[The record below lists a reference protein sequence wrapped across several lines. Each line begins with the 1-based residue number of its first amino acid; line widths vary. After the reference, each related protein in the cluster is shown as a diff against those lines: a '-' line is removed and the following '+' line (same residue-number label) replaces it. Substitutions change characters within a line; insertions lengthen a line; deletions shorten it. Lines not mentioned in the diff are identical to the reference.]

1 MIIFLYLILVLA
13 WALLIIIL
21 KCKKAR
27 AKRLAEQEEMTQQ
40 VHVVQIGTNLYDIM
54 SLHRDNYSGVYSCM
68 EHGTIAQHRQ
78 RSSTSVTHSNA
89 AFIGDDGSVYPGNSM
104 VALEP
109 PPSYEEVIRLPAYY
123 PKVETFVPEMIVPPP
138 AVPRAQASTGTHHQH
153 QLAQL
158 HRTTTSHVPSDLSTG
173 TISSINGPSAVSP
186 AATDHSTAE
195 PIDANGN
202 RVKGIPSSNDTPNRG
217 LGRAATS

>member
-40 VHVVQIGTNLYDIM
+40 VHVVQIGSNLYDIM

-78 RSSTSVTHSNA
+78 RSSASVTHSNA
-89 AFIGDDGSVYPGNSM
+89 AFVGDDGAIYPGNSL
-104 VALEP
+104 ALEP

-123 PKVETFVPEMIVPPP
+123 PKVETFIPEMVVPPP
-138 AVPRAQASTGTHHQH
+138 ATARPQTTAVHQPT
-153 QLAQL
+153 L
-158 HRTTTSHVPSDLSTG
+158 HRSTTSHAQTDRSQTTSTPLTG
-173 TISSINGPSAVSP
+173 TPEQLASSGRL
-186 AATDHSTAE
+186 TE
-195 PIDANGN
+195 PMDANGN
-202 RVKGIPSSNDTPNRG
+202 RVKVILTTNDAPDTAPG
-217 LGRAATS
+217 QIAIS

>member
-27 AKRLAEQEEMTQQ
+27 AKRLAEQEEMAQP
-40 VHVVQIGTNLYDIM
+40 VHVVQIGSNLYDIM
-54 SLHRDNYSGVYSCM
+54 SLHRDNYSGVYSCL

-78 RSSTSVTHSNA
+78 RASASVTHSNP
-89 AFIGDDGSVYPGNSM
+89 AFIGDDGSIYPGNGM

-123 PKVETFVPEMIVPPP
+123 PKVETFVPEMVVPPSLPNHHTMATQQPGAPP
-138 AVPRAQASTGTHHQH
+138 APPLPQVHQSRAGGTTI
-153 QLAQL
+153 A
-158 HRTTTSHVPSDLSTG
+158 
-173 TISSINGPSAVSP
+173 TISPTTGSTQDPSPTVDS
-186 AATDHSTAE
+186 
-195 PIDANGN
+195 NGN
-202 RVKGIPSSNDTPNRG
+202 RVGKGTGATVTSTAVSVQT
-217 LGRAATS
+217 AAS

>member
-27 AKRLAEQEEMTQQ
+27 AKRLAEQEEMAQP
-40 VHVVQIGTNLYDIM
+40 VHVVQIGSNLYDIM
-54 SLHRDNYSGVYSCM
+54 SLHRDNYSGVYSCL

-78 RSSTSVTHSNA
+78 RASASVTHSNA
-89 AFIGDDGSVYPGNSM
+89 AFIGDDGSIYPGNGM

-123 PKVETFVPEMIVPPP
+123 PKVETFVPEMVVPPSL
-138 AVPRAQASTGTHHQH
+138 PRPHTVGTGQ
-153 QLAQL
+153 QPAQL
-158 HRTTTSHVPSDLSTG
+158 HQTRGVTMDLTTVATIAPATG
-173 TISSINGPSAVSP
+173 SATP
-186 AATDHSTAE
+186 E
-195 PIDANGN
+195 PTVDANGN
-202 RVKGIPSSNDTPNRG
+202 RVKGMGTNSSTTFPG
-217 LGRAATS
+217 ATVTVQTASS

>member
-27 AKRLAEQEEMTQQ
+27 AKRLAEQEELSQQ
-40 VHVVQIGTNLYDIM
+40 VHVVQIGSNLYDIM
-54 SLHRDNYSGVYSCM
+54 SLHRDNYSGVYSCL

-89 AFIGDDGSVYPGNSM
+89 AFVGDDGSIYPGSGM

-123 PKVETFVPEMIVPPP
+123 PKVETFVPEMVVPPSAPRPQTMP
-138 AVPRAQASTGTHHQH
+138 AIHQPQVHHTTNPGRTQAVATVDYSTRPPMPGTPDPP
-153 QLAQL
+153 
-158 HRTTTSHVPSDLSTG
+158 TT
-173 TISSINGPSAVSP
+173 
-186 AATDHSTAE
+186 AATSGRLTE

-202 RVKGIPSSNDTPNRG
+202 RIKTIPSSDATTPGQVTN
-217 LGRAATS
+217 S

>member
-27 AKRLAEQEEMTQQ
+27 AKRLAEQEEMAQP
-40 VHVVQIGTNLYDIM
+40 VHVVQIGSNLYDIM
-54 SLHRDNYSGVYSCM
+54 SLHRDNYSGVYSCL

-78 RSSTSVTHSNA
+78 RASASVTHSNA
-89 AFIGDDGSVYPGNSM
+89 AFVGDDGSVYPGNGM

-123 PKVETFVPEMIVPPP
+123 PKVETFVPEMVVPPSL
-138 AVPRAQASTGTHHQH
+138 PRPHTVATQQP
-153 QLAQL
+153 AQL
-158 HRTTTSHVPSDLSTG
+158 HQTRAGTVDLTTVATIAPSTG
-173 TISSINGPSAVSP
+173 GPGTPTEQTV
-186 AATDHSTAE
+186 
-195 PIDANGN
+195 DANGN
-202 RVKGIPSSNDTPNRG
+202 RIKGAGSCTGSSTISTPFTTTTTVTVQTAN
-217 LGRAATS
+217 S

>member
-27 AKRLAEQEEMTQQ
+27 AKRLAEQEEMAQP
-40 VHVVQIGTNLYDIM
+40 VHVVQIGSNLYDIM
-54 SLHRDNYSGVYSCM
+54 SLHRDNYSGVYSCL

-78 RSSTSVTHSNA
+78 RASASVTHSNA
-89 AFIGDDGSVYPGNSM
+89 AFVGDDGSIYPGNGM

-123 PKVETFVPEMIVPPP
+123 PKVETFVPEMVVPP
-138 AVPRAQASTGTHHQH
+138 STGPRPHTVATQPPPVPLHQ
-153 QLAQL
+153 A
-158 HRTTTSHVPSDLSTG
+158 RGNTMESSTVATISPSAGTG
-173 TISSINGPSAVSP
+173 TP
-186 AATDHSTAE
+186 AGTQEQPQTDQTV
-195 PIDANGN
+195 DANGN
-202 RVKGIPSSNDTPNRG
+202 RIKGVSYTGTTVTIQTANS
-217 LGRAATS
+217 

>member
-27 AKRLAEQEEMTQQ
+27 AKRLAEQEEMAQP
-40 VHVVQIGTNLYDIM
+40 VHVVQIGSNLYDIM
-54 SLHRDNYSGVYSCM
+54 SLHRDNYSGVYSCL

-78 RSSTSVTHSNA
+78 RASASVTHSNA
-89 AFIGDDGSVYPGNSM
+89 AFVGDDGSVYPGNGM

-123 PKVETFVPEMIVPPP
+123 PKVETFVPEMVVPPSL
-138 AVPRAQASTGTHHQH
+138 PRPHTVATQQP
-153 QLAQL
+153 AQL
-158 HRTTTSHVPSDLSTG
+158 HQPTRPGTLDLSAVATIAPGTTG
-173 TISSINGPSAVSP
+173 PGTP
-186 AATDHSTAE
+186 TE
-195 PIDANGN
+195 PTVDANGN
-202 RVKGIPSSNDTPNRG
+202 RIKGTNSSSNSSCTPFTTTTTVTVQQTAN
-217 LGRAATS
+217 S